1 MIFFIQIILP
11 DKQYSDSERRP
22 LQPVPAFSAYELSNG
37 LFMDCFDLYVLDQFP
52 LRDQFRTA
60 KATFEKYVFLKKDC
74 NDIYEADGHLSKMIY
89 PLNEKMLQHA
99 SERFSYLYE
108 NYFNDKGWTPYFIIV
123 PDKNYYLAEK
133 NDYLSLPYDELYSYM
148 ENSNDNMKFIDIR
161 ERLELDDYY
170 FTDTHWKQENLTD
183 LSEFIVS
190 EMNPDILLKPVEYTM
205 NTLSEPFYGV
215 YYGQAALPHKPD
227 EMHYLTNETLKNCTV
242 TYFDGKKEPVS
253 ADMYDFNKAKGKD
266 PYELFLSGT
275 MPLITMDNPSSQSDR
290 TLLMFRDSFGSSLA
304 PLLVPY
310 YERIIMIDIRYMK
323 SDVLGNYVPFE
334 SLSEENTDVL
344 FLYSTYLLNDSMSL
358 S

>member
-1 MIFFIQIILP
+1 
-11 DKQYSDSERRP
+11 
-22 LQPVPAFSAYELSNG
+22 
-37 LFMDCFDLYVLDQFP
+37 
-52 LRDQFRTA
+52 
-60 KATFEKYVFLKKDC
+60 
-74 NDIYEADGHLSKMIY
+74 
-89 PLNEKMLQHA
+89 
-99 SERFSYLYE
+99 
-108 NYFNDKGWTPYFIIV
+108 
-123 PDKNYYLAEK
+123 
-133 NDYLSLPYDELYSYM
+133 
-148 ENSNDNMKFIDIR
+148 
-161 ERLELDDYY
+161 
-170 FTDTHWKQENLTD
+170 
-183 LSEFIVS
+183 
-190 EMNPDILLKPVEYTM
+190 MNPDILLKPVEYTM

-253 ADMYDFNKAKGKD
+253 ADMYDINKAKGKD

-275 MPLITMDNPSSQSDR
+275 MPLITMDNPSSQSAR

-344 FLYSTYLLNDSMSL
+344 FLYSTYVLNDSMSL